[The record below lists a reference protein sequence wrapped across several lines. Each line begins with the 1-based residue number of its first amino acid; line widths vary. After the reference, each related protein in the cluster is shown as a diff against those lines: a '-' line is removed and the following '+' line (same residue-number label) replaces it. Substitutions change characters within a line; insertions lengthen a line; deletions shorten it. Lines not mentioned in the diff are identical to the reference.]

1 MYANT
6 IADAQDAQQLSIPHI
21 NPNTVIS
28 EFFLQ
33 KIITY
38 SIIAIKTPN
47 K

>member
-1 MYANT
+1 MYTNT

-33 KIITY
+33 KMIIY
-38 SIIAIKTPN
+38 SIIATNTPIK
-47 K
+47 